1 MTNNVYHLKKSRM
14 HDFID
19 ITNTDKA
26 FVVIQKGD
34 EEKNNFQDIKIA
46 PVIVLLNSEKGT
58 PQLNIDKMI
67 DGTIYEKYNDITYR
81 IGKAVRISEL
91 INDELQRCIQ
101 SYDNK
106 IGMTNLINRNA
117 KCRELGKY
125 DFSKLLT
132 FMQLKQ
138 TLSCIIKTEEKIWQ
152 FEDFNTSEKRN
163 HFTKTLTNFIFNRD
177 FLVHGTLHFLYPEF
191 EPILKISDHNKNQK
205 YFIFKDE
212 LIRKTIIDYSYLQKN
227 IGNITFF
234 FQQNDS

>member
-1 MTNNVYHLKKSRM
+1 M

-19 ITNTDKA
+19 ITNIDKA

-34 EEKNNFQDIKIA
+34 EQENDFQDIKIA
-46 PVIVLLNSEKGT
+46 PVIVLLNSENET
-58 PQLNIDKMI
+58 PQLDIDKMV
-67 DGTIYEKYNDITYR
+67 DGTIYEKYDDITYK

-106 IGMTNLINRNA
+106 IGISNLINRSA
-117 KCRELGKY
+117 KGRELGKY

-138 TLSCIIKTEEKIWQ
+138 TLSCIVKTEEKIWQ
-152 FEDFNTSEKRN
+152 LEDLNTSEKRN
-163 HFTKTLTNFIFNRD
+163 HLTKTLTNFIFNRD

-191 EPILKISDHNKNQK
+191 KPILKISDHNKNHK

-212 LIRKTIIDYSYLQKN
+212 LIKKTIIDYNYLKKN
-227 IGNITFF
+227 IGNITFLL
-234 FQQNDS
+234 QQNVS